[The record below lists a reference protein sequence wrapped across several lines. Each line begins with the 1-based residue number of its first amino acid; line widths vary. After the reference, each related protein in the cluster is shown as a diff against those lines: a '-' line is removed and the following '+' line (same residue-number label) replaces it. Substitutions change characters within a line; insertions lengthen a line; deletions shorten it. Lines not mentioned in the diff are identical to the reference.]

1 MSFAICISI
10 VLSTRTDEEERW
22 ILRIASGVAKSRVL
36 LFLLPPPP
44 STSDH
49 HPAPPSHHPA
59 MAIISDMALTGLANG
74 LGALAVLL
82 IVVYQFVEVNDKR
95 EKEAIARGER
105 GGAPV
110 EVVL

>member
-1 MSFAICISI
+1 
-10 VLSTRTDEEERW
+10 
-22 ILRIASGVAKSRVL
+22 
-36 LFLLPPPP
+36 
-44 STSDH
+44 
-49 HPAPPSHHPA
+49 